1 MSMFQIFAILFA
13 LFMIYVIRLKS
24 KKYNLKKLESALWY
38 LVWIGFIILAISPN
52 LLLGV
57 VHALNFSRVFDLLV
71 VIAFMVISGI
81 LVFLY
86 FDIRDLRLKLEK
98 YVREEAIKHAEKK

>member
-1 MSMFQIFAILFA
+1 MSIFQVVAVLFA

-24 KKYNLKKLESALWY
+24 KKYHLKKLEIALWY
-38 LVWIGFIILAISPN
+38 LVWIGFIILAIFPD

-57 VHALNFSRVFDLLV
+57 VHTLNFSRVFDLLV
-71 VIAFMVISGI
+71 VIAFMVISGL

-86 FDIRDLRLKLEK
+86 FDIKDLRLKLEK
-98 YVREEAIKHAEKK
+98 YVRQEAIKHE